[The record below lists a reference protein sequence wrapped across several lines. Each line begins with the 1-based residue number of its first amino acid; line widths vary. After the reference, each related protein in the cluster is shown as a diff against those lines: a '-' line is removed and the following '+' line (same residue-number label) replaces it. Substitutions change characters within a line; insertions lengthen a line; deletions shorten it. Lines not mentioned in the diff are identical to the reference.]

1 MSKRT
6 SLSFEVFPPKK
17 EEEFENIFEFLREA
31 AKLHPD
37 FISCTYGAGG
47 SRAGK
52 TIEIASFIQKE
63 LGINA
68 IAHITCVGFTK
79 ADLEKNCEALEAA
92 GVNHVLALRGDRPQH
107 MTDEQFNSREF
118 FYATDLVRH
127 LKAHTSLQIS
137 GACYPEKH
145 FESPSLEE
153 DLTHLKEK
161 VDAGV
166 TSLVTQMFFDN
177 ACFYRFIELVRAKG
191 ITVPIHAGIM
201 PITTAKQLGT
211 TVSLSG
217 LKKLVTRLKLSDGWP
232 IFYFLCNFY
241 LCQKHILHL
250 LQGIPDLNMLRACLL
265 ALAALDAG
273 VGRLLPVTS
282 HQPSLLL
289 FRLSKPISCIMMSI
303 LASCNSKSISILS
316 KFP

>member
-1 MSKRT
+1 MSQST
-6 SLSFEVFPPKK
+6 SLSLEVFPPKK
-17 EEEFENIFEFLREA
+17 EEEFENIFDFLREA

-63 LGINA
+63 LGIDA

-79 ADLEKNCEALEAA
+79 ADLEKNCEALKAA

-107 MTDEQFNSREF
+107 MTDEQFNNREF

-145 FESPSLEE
+145 FEAPSLEE

-161 VDAGV
+161 VAAGV

-217 LKKLVTRLKLSDGWP
+217 SSVPKELADLIATYGENKEDMRKAGIDYAVRQILDLREHGVDGIHIYSMNKLKTTTEICGL
-232 IFYFLCNFY
+232 
-241 LCQKHILHL
+241 
-250 LQGIPDLNMLRACLL
+250 
-265 ALAALDAG
+265 
-273 VGRLLPVTS
+273 
-282 HQPSLLL
+282 
-289 FRLSKPISCIMMSI
+289 IS
-303 LASCNSKSISILS
+303 
-316 KFP
+316 

>member
-17 EEEFENIFEFLREA
+17 EEEFENIFDFLREA
-31 AKLHPD
+31 SKLHPD

-63 LGINA
+63 LGIDA

-79 ADLEKNCEALEAA
+79 ADLEKNCEALKAA

-145 FESPSLEE
+145 FESPTLEE
-153 DLTHLKEK
+153 DLAHLKEK

-217 LKKLVTRLKLSDGWP
+217 SSVPKELADMIATYGENKEDMRKAGIDYAVRQILDLKEHGVDGIHIYSMNKLKTTTEICGL
-232 IFYFLCNFY
+232 
-241 LCQKHILHL
+241 
-250 LQGIPDLNMLRACLL
+250 
-265 ALAALDAG
+265 
-273 VGRLLPVTS
+273 
-282 HQPSLLL
+282 
-289 FRLSKPISCIMMSI
+289 IS
-303 LASCNSKSISILS
+303 
-316 KFP
+316 

>member
-1 MSKRT
+1 MSQNT

-17 EEEFENIFEFLREA
+17 EEEFDNIYDFLRET

-63 LGINA
+63 LGIDA

-79 ADLEKNCEALEAA
+79 ADLEKNCEALKAA

-127 LKAHTSLQIS
+127 LKTHTSLQIS

-145 FESPSLEE
+145 FEAPSLEE
-153 DLTHLKEK
+153 DLNHLKEK

-166 TSLVTQMFFDN
+166 SSLVTQMFFDN

-191 ITVPIHAGIM
+191 ITVPVHAGIM
-201 PITTAKQLGT
+201 PITTSKQLGT

-217 LKKLVTRLKLSDGWP
+217 SSVPKELADLIATYGDNREDMRKAGIDYAVRQILDLKEHGVEGIHIYSMNKLKTTTEICGL
-232 IFYFLCNFY
+232 I
-241 LCQKHILHL
+241 
-250 LQGIPDLNMLRACLL
+250 
-265 ALAALDAG
+265 
-273 VGRLLPVTS
+273 
-282 HQPSLLL
+282 
-289 FRLSKPISCIMMSI
+289 
-303 LASCNSKSISILS
+303 
-316 KFP
+316 

>member
-1 MSKRT
+1 MSNTT

-17 EEEFENIFEFLREA
+17 EEEFENIFDFLREA

-63 LGINA
+63 LGIDA

-79 ADLEKNCEALEAA
+79 ADLEKNCKALEAA

-145 FESPSLEE
+145 FEAPSLEE
-153 DLTHLKEK
+153 DLIHLKEK

-217 LKKLVTRLKLSDGWP
+217 SSVPKELADMIATYGENKEDMRKAGIDYAVRQIRDLKEHGVDGIHIYSMNKLKTTTEICGL
-232 IFYFLCNFY
+232 IC
-241 LCQKHILHL
+241 
-250 LQGIPDLNMLRACLL
+250 
-265 ALAALDAG
+265 
-273 VGRLLPVTS
+273 
-282 HQPSLLL
+282 
-289 FRLSKPISCIMMSI
+289 
-303 LASCNSKSISILS
+303 
-316 KFP
+316 

>member
-1 MSKRT
+1 MSQST

-17 EEEFENIFEFLREA
+17 EEEFDNIFDFLREA

-63 LGINA
+63 LGIDA

-79 ADLEKNCEALEAA
+79 ADLEQNCEALNAA

-107 MTDEQFNSREF
+107 MTDEQFNSRDF

-145 FESPSLEE
+145 FEAPSLEE
-153 DLTHLKEK
+153 DLIHLKEK

-191 ITVPIHAGIM
+191 INVPIHAGIM

-217 LKKLVTRLKLSDGWP
+217 SSVPKELADIIATYGENKEDMRKAGIDYAVRQILDLREHGVDGIHIYSMNKLKTTTEICG
-232 IFYFLCNFY
+232 
-241 LCQKHILHL
+241 
-250 LQGIPDLNMLRACLL
+250 ML
-265 ALAALDAG
+265 
-273 VGRLLPVTS
+273 
-282 HQPSLLL
+282 
-289 FRLSKPISCIMMSI
+289 
-303 LASCNSKSISILS
+303 
-316 KFP
+316 

>member
-17 EEEFENIFEFLREA
+17 EEEFENIFDFLRDA
-31 AKLHPD
+31 SKLHPD

-63 LGINA
+63 LGIDA

-79 ADLEKNCEALEAA
+79 ADLEKNCEALKAA

-145 FESPSLEE
+145 FESPTLEE
-153 DLTHLKEK
+153 DLAHLKEK

-217 LKKLVTRLKLSDGWP
+217 SSVPKELADLIATYGENKEDMRKAGIDYAVRQILDLKEHGVDGIHIYSMNKLKTTTEICGL
-232 IFYFLCNFY
+232 
-241 LCQKHILHL
+241 
-250 LQGIPDLNMLRACLL
+250 
-265 ALAALDAG
+265 
-273 VGRLLPVTS
+273 
-282 HQPSLLL
+282 
-289 FRLSKPISCIMMSI
+289 IS
-303 LASCNSKSISILS
+303 
-316 KFP
+316 

>member
-1 MSKRT
+1 MSQTTPNEKKM
-6 SLSFEVFPPKK
+6 SLSFEIFPPKK
-17 EEEFENIFEFLREA
+17 DDEFDNVFSLLRDLK
-31 AKLHPD
+31 KLNPD

-63 LGINA
+63 LQIDA

-79 ADLEKNCEALEAA
+79 EDLDRNCSALKKA
-92 GVNHVLALRGDRPQH
+92 GVNHVLALRGDRPLS

-118 FYATDLVRH
+118 FYAADLVRY
-127 LKAHTSLQIS
+127 LKEHTDLQIS

-145 FESPSLEE
+145 FESPSLES
-153 DLTHLKEK
+153 DLQHLKEK

-177 ACFYRFIELVRAKG
+177 TYFYRFLDKARAMGIE
-191 ITVPIHAGIM
+191 VPIHAGIM

-217 LKKLVTRLKLSDGWP
+217 SSVPKKLADIIATYGDDKEDMRKAGIDYAISQIRDLKEHGMDGV
-232 IFYFLCNFY
+232 
-241 LCQKHILHL
+241 HIYSMNKLKTTTEICS
-250 LQGIPDLNMLRACLL
+250 QI
-265 ALAALDAG
+265 
-273 VGRLLPVTS
+273 
-282 HQPSLLL
+282 
-289 FRLSKPISCIMMSI
+289 
-303 LASCNSKSISILS
+303 
-316 KFP
+316 

>member
-1 MSKRT
+1 MNTEAKKT

-17 EEEFENIFEFLREA
+17 DEEFENIFSFLKET

-63 LGINA
+63 LGIDA
-68 IAHITCVGFTK
+68 IAHLTCVGFTR

-92 GVNHVLALRGDRPQH
+92 GVNHVLALRGDRPRH
-107 MTDEQFNSREF
+107 MTDEQFNGREF
-118 FYATDLVRH
+118 FYAADLVRH
-127 LKAHTSLQIS
+127 LKEHTSLQIS

-145 FESPSLEE
+145 FEAPSFEE
-153 DLTHLKEK
+153 DLRHLKEK
-161 VDAGV
+161 IDAGV
-166 TSLVTQMFFDN
+166 TSLITQMFFDN
-177 ACFYRFIELVRAKG
+177 SCFYRFMEKVQAMA

-217 LKKLVTRLKLSDGWP
+217 SSVPKELADLIATYGENKEDMRKAGIDYAVRQILDLKEQGVDGIHIYSMNKLKTTTEICEL
-232 IFYFLCNFY
+232 IN
-241 LCQKHILHL
+241 
-250 LQGIPDLNMLRACLL
+250 
-265 ALAALDAG
+265 
-273 VGRLLPVTS
+273 
-282 HQPSLLL
+282 
-289 FRLSKPISCIMMSI
+289 
-303 LASCNSKSISILS
+303 
-316 KFP
+316 

>member
-1 MSKRT
+1 MSHT
-6 SLSFEVFPPKK
+6 ASLSFEVFPPKK
-17 EEEFENIFEFLREA
+17 EEEFDNIFDFLREA

-63 LGINA
+63 LGIDA

-79 ADLEKNCEALEAA
+79 ADLEQNCEALNAA

-107 MTDEQFNSREF
+107 MTDEQFNSRDF

-145 FESPSLEE
+145 FEAPSLEE
-153 DLTHLKEK
+153 DLIHLKEK

-191 ITVPIHAGIM
+191 INVPIHAGIM

-217 LKKLVTRLKLSDGWP
+217 SSVPKELADIIATYGENKEDMRKAGIDYAVRQILDLREHGVDGIHIYSMNKLKTTTEICGL
-232 IFYFLCNFY
+232 
-241 LCQKHILHL
+241 
-250 LQGIPDLNMLRACLL
+250 
-265 ALAALDAG
+265 
-273 VGRLLPVTS
+273 
-282 HQPSLLL
+282 
-289 FRLSKPISCIMMSI
+289 IS
-303 LASCNSKSISILS
+303 
-316 KFP
+316 

>member
-17 EEEFENIFEFLREA
+17 EEEFENIFDFLREA
-31 AKLHPD
+31 SKLHPD

-63 LGINA
+63 LGIDA

-79 ADLEKNCEALEAA
+79 ADLEKNCEALKAE

-145 FESPSLEE
+145 FESPTLEE
-153 DLTHLKEK
+153 DLAHLKEK

-217 LKKLVTRLKLSDGWP
+217 SSVPKELADMIATYGENKEDMRKAGIDYAVRQILDLKEHGVDGIHIYSMNKLKTTTEICGL
-232 IFYFLCNFY
+232 
-241 LCQKHILHL
+241 
-250 LQGIPDLNMLRACLL
+250 
-265 ALAALDAG
+265 
-273 VGRLLPVTS
+273 
-282 HQPSLLL
+282 
-289 FRLSKPISCIMMSI
+289 IS
-303 LASCNSKSISILS
+303 
-316 KFP
+316 

>member
-1 MSKRT
+1 MSQNT

-17 EEEFENIFEFLREA
+17 EEEFDNIFDFLKEA

-52 TIEIASFIQKE
+52 TIEIASYIQKE
-63 LGINA
+63 LQIDA
-68 IAHITCVGFTK
+68 IAHITCVGFTR
-79 ADLEKNCEALEAA
+79 ADLEKNCEALKAA

-107 MTDEQFNSREF
+107 MTDEQFNNREF

-127 LKAHTSLQIS
+127 LKEHTSLQIS

-145 FESPSLEE
+145 FEAPSLEE
-153 DLTHLKEK
+153 DLKHLKEK

-177 ACFYRFIELVRAKG
+177 ACFYRFMELVRARG
-191 ITVPIHAGIM
+191 ITVPVHAGIM

-217 LKKLVTRLKLSDGWP
+217 SSVPKELADLIATYGENKEDMRKAGIDYAVRQILDLKEHGVDGIHIYSMNKLKTTTEICGL
-232 IFYFLCNFY
+232 
-241 LCQKHILHL
+241 
-250 LQGIPDLNMLRACLL
+250 
-265 ALAALDAG
+265 
-273 VGRLLPVTS
+273 
-282 HQPSLLL
+282 
-289 FRLSKPISCIMMSI
+289 IS
-303 LASCNSKSISILS
+303 
-316 KFP
+316 

>member
-1 MSKRT
+1 MSQNT

-17 EEEFENIFEFLREA
+17 EEEFENIFDFLREA

-52 TIEIASFIQKE
+52 TIEIASFIQKG
-63 LGINA
+63 LGIDA

-79 ADLEKNCEALEAA
+79 ADLEKNCEALASA

-145 FESPSLEE
+145 FEAPSLEE
-153 DLTHLKEK
+153 DLAHLKEK

-177 ACFYRFIELVRAKG
+177 ACFYRFMELVRAKG
-191 ITVPIHAGIM
+191 ITVPVHAGIM

-217 LKKLVTRLKLSDGWP
+217 SSVPKELADMIATYGENKEDMRKAGIDYAVRQILDLKEHGVDGIHIYSMNKLKTTTEICGL
-232 IFYFLCNFY
+232 I
-241 LCQKHILHL
+241 
-250 LQGIPDLNMLRACLL
+250 
-265 ALAALDAG
+265 
-273 VGRLLPVTS
+273 
-282 HQPSLLL
+282 
-289 FRLSKPISCIMMSI
+289 
-303 LASCNSKSISILS
+303 
-316 KFP
+316 

>member
-1 MSKRT
+1 MSHNA

-17 EEEFENIFEFLREA
+17 EEEFENIFDFLRAA

-63 LGINA
+63 LGIDA
-68 IAHITCVGFTK
+68 IAHITCVGFTH
-79 ADLEKNCEALEAA
+79 ADLEKNCEALTAA

-127 LKAHTSLQIS
+127 LKEHTSLQIS

-145 FESPSLEE
+145 FEAPSLEE
-153 DLTHLKEK
+153 DLIHLKEK

-166 TSLVTQMFFDN
+166 SSLVTQMFFDN
-177 ACFYRFIELVRAKG
+177 TCFYRFIELVRAKG

-217 LKKLVTRLKLSDGWP
+217 SSVPKELADLIATYGENKEDMRKAGIDYAVRQIQDLREHGVDGIHIYSMNKLKTTTE
-232 IFYFLCNFY
+232 IC
-241 LCQKHILHL
+241 
-250 LQGIPDLNMLRACLL
+250 
-265 ALAALDAG
+265 AL
-273 VGRLLPVTS
+273 
-282 HQPSLLL
+282 
-289 FRLSKPISCIMMSI
+289 I
-303 LASCNSKSISILS
+303 
-316 KFP
+316 

>member
-63 LGINA
+63 LGIDA

-79 ADLEKNCEALEAA
+79 ADLEKNCEALKAA

-145 FESPSLEE
+145 FESPTLEE
-153 DLTHLKEK
+153 DLAHLKEK

-217 LKKLVTRLKLSDGWP
+217 SSVPKELADMIATYGENKEDMRKAGIDYAVRQILDLKEHGVDGIHIYSMNKLKTTTEICGL
-232 IFYFLCNFY
+232 
-241 LCQKHILHL
+241 
-250 LQGIPDLNMLRACLL
+250 
-265 ALAALDAG
+265 
-273 VGRLLPVTS
+273 
-282 HQPSLLL
+282 
-289 FRLSKPISCIMMSI
+289 IS
-303 LASCNSKSISILS
+303 
-316 KFP
+316 

>member
-1 MSKRT
+1 MSHTT

-17 EEEFENIFEFLREA
+17 EEEFENIFDFLREA

-52 TIEIASFIQKE
+52 TIEIASFIQRE
-63 LGINA
+63 LGIDA
-68 IAHITCVGFTK
+68 IAHITCVGFTR
-79 ADLEKNCEALEAA
+79 ADLEKNCEALKTA
-92 GVNHVLALRGDRPQH
+92 GVNHVLALRGDRPLH

-145 FESPSLEE
+145 FEAPSLEE
-153 DLTHLKEK
+153 DLIHLKEK

-191 ITVPIHAGIM
+191 ISVPIHAGIM

-217 LKKLVTRLKLSDGWP
+217 SSVPKELADLIATYGENKEDMRKAGIDYAVRQIRDLREHGVDGIHIYSMNKLKTTTEICG
-232 IFYFLCNFY
+232 
-241 LCQKHILHL
+241 
-250 LQGIPDLNMLRACLL
+250 M
-265 ALAALDAG
+265 
-273 VGRLLPVTS
+273 
-282 HQPSLLL
+282 
-289 FRLSKPISCIMMSI
+289 IS
-303 LASCNSKSISILS
+303 
-316 KFP
+316 

>member
-1 MSKRT
+1 MAHTT

-17 EEEFENIFEFLREA
+17 EEEFDNIFDFLREA

-63 LGINA
+63 LAIDA
-68 IAHITCVGFTK
+68 IAHITCVGFTRE
-79 ADLEKNCEALEAA
+79 DLEKNCQALEEA

-127 LKAHTSLQIS
+127 LKAHTGLQVS

-145 FESPSLEE
+145 FEAPSLEE
-153 DLTHLKEK
+153 DLIHLKEK

-177 ACFYRFIELVRAKG
+177 ACFYRFMELVRAKG

-217 LKKLVTRLKLSDGWP
+217 SSVPKELADLIATYGENREDMRKAGIDYAVRQIRDLKEHGVDGIHIYSMNKLKTTTEICGL
-232 IFYFLCNFY
+232 I
-241 LCQKHILHL
+241 
-250 LQGIPDLNMLRACLL
+250 
-265 ALAALDAG
+265 
-273 VGRLLPVTS
+273 
-282 HQPSLLL
+282 
-289 FRLSKPISCIMMSI
+289 
-303 LASCNSKSISILS
+303 
-316 KFP
+316 